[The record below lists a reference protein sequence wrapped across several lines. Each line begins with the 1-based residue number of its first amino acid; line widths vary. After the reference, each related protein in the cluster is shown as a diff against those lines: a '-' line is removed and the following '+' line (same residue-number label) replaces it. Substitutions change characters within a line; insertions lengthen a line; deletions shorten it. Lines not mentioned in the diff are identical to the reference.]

1 MLDDYFSIEIS
12 PEGSIVTLPVLL
24 DDFVPDVLRMDI
36 AQWLI
41 EALTPILT
49 ALAELDPSFDLVEF
63 DFGQDGGS
71 DDTTDDSPWPD
82 GDSSCPEDA
91 DRDIMGADVDEAV
104 AGPGRARDDRKAFGQ
119 IAKIAHHT
127 IGQRPGKAET
137 LVDLRGN

>member
-1 MLDDYFSIEIS
+1 MPNPD
-12 PEGSIVTLPVLL
+12 PEMADCDLP
-24 DDFVPDVLRMDI
+24 DDFIPEVLRMDI

-82 GDSSCPEDA
+82 GDASCPEDA
-91 DRDIMGADVDEAV
+91 DWDDPETQPDLGQMDGGMAFEMPTCDVFWLYDA
-104 AGPGRARDDRKAFGQ
+104 A
-119 IAKIAHHT
+119 
-127 IGQRPGKAET
+127 
-137 LVDLRGN
+137 